1 MNSRALLTGSLVAF
15 GLLAAPAA
23 AGPRDD
29 VLDAMNKCV
38 AITDNTARLACYD
51 ALQPQLQAALSAPP
65 PVAAVAP
72 PQQTAQDQGT
82 SLFGLHLWGGETP
95 QTKPSEFGNDHL
107 PAEKRAEAAPAAA
120 APVPQIQEIDS
131 ITMKLT
137 DYATTASGR
146 FIVFLDNGQ
155 VWQQVEGDTAKARFM
170 KPASA
175 NTVTITR
182 AFMGSYAL
190 RLNDLNAT
198 FKVKRMK

>member
-1 MNSRALLTGSLVAF
+1 MNSRALLIGSLIAF

-38 AITDNTARLACYD
+38 AIADNTARLACYD

-65 PVAAVAP
+65 AAAA

-82 SLFGLHLWGGETP
+82 SLFGLHLWGGDAP
-95 QTKPSEFGNDHL
+95 QTTPSEFGNDRL
-107 PAEKRAEAAPAAA
+107 PAEKRVEAAPAATP
-120 APVPQIQEIDS
+120 APFPQVQEIDS
-131 ITMKLT
+131 ITAKLT

-155 VWQQVEGDTAKARFM
+155 VWQQIEGDTAKARFA
-170 KPASA
+170 KAASA
-175 NTVTITR
+175 NSVTISR
-182 AFMGSYAL
+182 AFLGSYAL
-190 RLNDLNAT
+190 KLNDLNAT